1 MNHQPVSHS
10 PSPPSNNNGTSNNAN
25 NNNSTTNNNN
35 YQNNER
41 AHRQHQKLMRKLESR
56 NNNGSTNNSNT
67 NQFQTMRINSSNN
80 DNMNGSSV
88 TARRNLQR
96 NGTNSSA
103 GGASSVGTTSDD
115 GEESSSVPDDEDDFQ
130 NVSNYLSSIEPPVVS
145 EIQSHTALITWE
157 PPSAPTST
165 DNALTNLNPNEI
177 LYQILLGDRGKDGKY
192 KSIFRGTN
200 LSCRIE
206 HLRAGQEYY
215 VSLAANHGEVS
226 GETTEPVLFTT
237 PAREPDT
244 PSQPKLFLKTK
255 NSLQLRWNAPNDNG
269 APIQYILEMN
279 SEAEHDFTEIVKTK
293 AKQFTVNKLQPA
305 TWYKFRLAAMNDF
318 GRSDYSVP
326 IGYVTDG
333 YPPPPP
339 LSPKIHNLTTSSIAL
354 SWFRRREDGDFILQ
368 MAHIGL
374 LSHSLFLS
382 VREF

>member
-1 MNHQPVSHS
+1 
-10 PSPPSNNNGTSNNAN
+10 
-25 NNNSTTNNNN
+25 
-35 YQNNER
+35 
-41 AHRQHQKLMRKLESR
+41 MRKLESR
-56 NNNGSTNNSNT
+56 NSNGSTNNSNT

-80 DNMNGSSV
+80 DNINGSSV
-88 TARRNLQR
+88 AARRNLQR

-130 NVSNYLSSIEPPVVS
+130 NVSYLSSIEPPVVS

-157 PPSAPTST
+157 PPAAPTST
-165 DNALTNLNPNEI
+165 DNALTNLNVNEI

-206 HLRAGQEYY
+206 HLRAGQDYY
-215 VSLAANHGEVS
+215 VSLVANHGEVS

-244 PSQPKLFLKTK
+244 PSQPKLFSKTK

-293 AKQFTVNKLQPA
+293 AKQFTVSKLQPA

-339 LSPKIHNLTTSSIAL
+339 LPPKLHNLTTSSIAL

-374 LSHSLFLS
+374 LSYQRFYG
-382 VREF
+382 EF